1 MSATEREG
9 ADFVIERRCVM
20 FTTHVLHWGGLKF
33 ESRLLSSSERVA
45 NGRAWYSFF
54 ANKST

>member
-1 MSATEREG
+1 MSAAEREG

-20 FTTHVLHWGGLKF
+20 FTTHVLHWGVLKF
-33 ESRLLSSSERVA
+33 ESRLMPSAERVS
-45 NGRAWYSFF
+45 NGRARCSFF